1 MRTFWTYFNFLVLS
15 NTLIPNSA
23 CGQAP
28 DCIAE
33 HARNKRAAY
42 LLHLGNAQGAFAAL
56 DSNAKGNLCDHWTW
70 IEATNT
76 ALSMGDTSRAVGYL
90 EKLYAWGGQPML
102 TYSDP
107 IKGLLAKGFAEHD
120 LVRLQ
125 DAQNKWADRA
135 DSTWIQALKEMHAL
149 DQSHRAFDALTQ
161 HNDSVNLERLIQLT
175 EERGFPSPGNV
186 GASFGTVT
194 LLLLH
199 HRAELKMN
207 DRLRHFVS
215 LAQKAIE
222 DCRIEPSFLTWIF
235 DFEAREAGEPTP
247 YGTLTGYFRNDL
259 EQFRLPDLAT
269 LNANRARVG
278 LLPIQQ
284 EANLLGIQLEDLPL
298 GK

>member
-1 MRTFWTYFNFLVLS
+1 MRFFPTYLTFLVLS
-15 NTLIPNSA
+15 NTLMPNSA

-28 DCIAE
+28 NCIAE

-42 LLHLGNAQGAFAAL
+42 SLHLGHPQVAFAAL

-70 IEATNT
+70 LEAMNT

-125 DAQNKWADRA
+125 DAQKKWADRA
-135 DSTWIQALKEMHAL
+135 DSTWIRALKEMHIL
-149 DQSHRAFDALTQ
+149 DQSHREFDALTQ
-161 HNDSVNLERLIQLT
+161 HNDSINLERLIHLT
-175 EERGFPSPGNV
+175 EDRGFPSPDKV

-199 HRAELKMN
+199 HRAELNMN
-207 DRLRHFVS
+207 DRLRFFVS

-259 EQFRLPDLAT
+259 EQFRLPDQET

-278 LLPIQQ
+278 LLPIQY
-284 EANLLGIQLEDLPL
+284 EADLLGIQLEDLPL